1 MPTGREIMERASVL
15 LMDEDYT
22 RWPLSELCSW
32 INEGVKAIV
41 LAKPSASSAT
51 IDITLVAGTLQKV
64 PATGTPTPL
73 VLQNIS
79 ANVRSI
85 APTRLLGR
93 SITIVGRTIL
103 DAADPNW
110 HDTRFVPFKKDVRH
124 YVYDEASPLEFFC
137 YPGNNGDGI
146 VQGLVS
152 TLPTPLTAA
161 GDPKVIASYAGD
173 VGLPEPY
180 SDPLLD
186 YVLYRSQ
193 MKDDLP
199 AAAGRSLMHY
209 QQFAAAVGLKI
220 QVEGSTSPNS
230 RRGGSK

>member
-1 MPTGREIMERASVL
+1 MPIGRDIMESASVL
-15 LMDEDYT
+15 LLDEANT
-22 RWPLSELCSW
+22 RWPLTELCKW

-79 ANVRSI
+79 ANVRSL
-85 APTRLLGR
+85 APNRALGR
-93 SITIVGRTIL
+93 AITIVGRTIL

-110 HDTRFVPFKKDVRH
+110 HDTRYVPFKKDVRH

-137 YPGNNGDGI
+137 YPGNNGDGT
-146 VQGLVS
+146 VQALVS
-152 TLPTPLTAA
+152 TLPAPLAA
-161 GDPKVIASYAGD
+161 TGDPKLLASYAGD

-199 AAAGRSLMHY
+199 GAAGRSAMHY
-209 QQFAAAVGLKI
+209 QQFATAVGLKI

-230 RRGGSK
+230 RRGGTK

>member
-15 LMDEDYT
+15 LLDEDNT
-22 RWPLSELCSW
+22 RWPLTELCSW

-51 IDITLVAGTLQKV
+51 IDIQLAAGTLQKV
-64 PATGTPTPL
+64 PASGTPTPL
-73 VLQNIS
+73 ALQNIS

-85 APTRLLGR
+85 TPRLLGR
-93 SITIVGRTIL
+93 AITIVGRTVL

-110 HDTRFVPFKKDVRH
+110 HDTRYVPFKKDVRH

-137 YPGNNGDGI
+137 YPGNNGDGV

-152 TLPTPLTAA
+152 TLPAPLAA
-161 GDPKVIASYAGD
+161 SGDVKELASYAGD
-173 VGLPEPY
+173 IGLPEPY

-186 YVLYRSQ
+186 YVLYRAQ
-193 MKDDLP
+193 MKDDL
-199 AAAGRSLMHY
+199 AGAAGRSAMHY
-209 QQFAAAVGLKI
+209 QQFATAVGLKI

-230 RRGGSK
+230 RRGGTK